1 MLVRNQSCKQSIW
14 IGLLTELGWARPGY
28 AEADE
33 TAPIRET
40 RVRATAALT
49 DQPASLQGFSRI
61 GDPWTCLEIFGIIL
75 SGLGIPYGAHMHAEE
90 SMVGSCLVV
99 ALGCPGILQ

>member
-14 IGLLTELGWARPGY
+14 IGLLTELGWARPGC

-40 RVRATAALT
+40 RVRATAVLT
-49 DQPASLQGFSRI
+49 DQPASLQEFSRI
-61 GDPWTCLEIFGIIL
+61 GIHGRVSRSFGIIL